1 MAASKKPAAQP
12 DAVSRPQ
19 CWSCLAVLK
28 QQALI
33 GDIIECVMCGA
44 KSRVIPR
51 Q

>member
-1 MAASKKPAAQP
+1 MATSKKPAEP

-28 QQALI
+28 QQAHI